1 MIKKMRGFTLI
12 ELLIV
17 VAIIGILAA
26 LLIPNALAAIQKA
39 KQKTAMKEIM
49 TMSTGGMDY
58 ITDHG
63 DWTAVAQDGQLTAS
77 TDPFPAHIANFYIKT
92 CPINDPWNHG
102 YFIHCGETQ
111 TEAVLSGADQANIG
125 NDDFV
130 IMSMGRDGAAGP
142 NYQASTYTEATPEAG
157 FYNVSGMSDF
167 DEDLVAWAGNWI
179 VGPRTALVQTA
190 TGS

>member
-49 TMSTGGMDY
+49 TMSTGAMDY

-63 DWTAVAQDGQLTAS
+63 DWTGVLMAAELADQ
-77 TDPFPAHIANFYIKT
+77 TDAFPAAVANFYLKT
-92 CPINDPWNHG
+92 CPIKDPWNTG
-102 YFIHCGETQ
+102 YFVY
-111 TEAVLSGADQANIG
+111 TEAATEGVLSADDDNIG
-125 NDDFV
+125 PEDFV
-130 IMSMGRDGAAGP
+130 ILSVGRNKLAGP
-142 NYQASTYTEATPEAG
+142 YPASAYTETTPEAG
-157 FYNVSGMSDF
+157 FYNVSSMSDF
-167 DEDLVAWAGNWI
+167 DGDLVAWAGNWI
-179 VGPRTALVQTA
+179 SSPRTVLVAGT
-190 TGS
+190 

>member
-39 KQKTAMKEIM
+39 KQKTAMKEIL
-49 TMSTGGMDY
+49 TMSTGAMDY

-63 DWTAVAQDGQLTAS
+63 DWSLVTQDG
-77 TDPFPAHIANFYIKT
+77 PFSLPTVGLPLAIANFYIKV
-92 CPINDPWNHG
+92 CPMRDPWNTF
-102 YFIHCGETQ
+102 YEAYCGELPVEGVVT
-111 TEAVLSGADQANIG
+111 APDAIGAE
-125 NDDFV
+125 DFV
-130 IMSMGRDGAAGP
+130 ILSYGRDGGIGP
-142 NYQASTYTEATPEAG
+142 DYDASMYTEATPEGG

-167 DEDLVAWAGNWI
+167 DNDLVAWSGNWI
-179 VGPRTALVQTA
+179 VGPRTSLVA
-190 TGS
+190 TT

>member
-1 MIKKMRGFTLI
+1 MLKKMRGFTLI

-49 TMSTGGMDY
+49 TISTGAMDY

-63 DWTAVAQDGQLTAS
+63 NWDLVAQDGPLGAAS
-77 TDPFPAHIANFYIKT
+77 DPFPQAIANFYIKT
-92 CPINDPWNHG
+92 CPINDPWNTP
-102 YFIHCGETQ
+102 YNVFCGEAA
-111 TEAVLSGADQANIG
+111 TEGALSGASAANIG
-125 NDDFV
+125 DDDFV
-130 IMSMGRDGAAGP
+130 ISSFGRNKVEGP
-142 NYQASTYTEATPEAG
+142 YPASSYQEASPEAG

-167 DEDLVAWAGNWI
+167 DGDLVAWAGNW
-179 VGPRTALVQTA
+179 VCGPRTSLIQAASGT
-190 TGS
+190 

>member
-49 TMSTGGMDY
+49 TISTGAMDY

-63 DWTAVAQDGQLTAS
+63 DFTSAAQQGPVSQASLFVAAVS
-77 TDPFPAHIANFYIKT
+77 PFYIKSF
-92 CPINDPWNHG
+92 PLHDPWNTFYQVG
-102 YFIHCGETQ
+102 TGVAGCTASPYMANVL
-111 TEAVLSGADQANIG
+111 TEIG
-125 NDDFV
+125 GDDFV
-130 IMSMGRDGAAGP
+130 IASFGRNGGIGILMYDP
-142 NYQASTYTEATPEAG
+142 TDPEG
-157 FYNVSGMSDF
+157 SRYNVSGMSDF
-167 DEDLVAWAGNWI
+167 DNDLVAWSGNWI
-179 VGPRTALVQTA
+179 VAPATAQV
-190 TGS
+190 GSGT

>member
-49 TMSTGGMDY
+49 TMSTGAMDY

-63 DWTAVAQDGQLTAS
+63 DWTGVDQAADVVQGSGLSTA
-77 TDPFPAHIANFYIKT
+77 IAPFYIKA
-92 CPINDPWNHG
+92 CPTHDPWNTAYRAG
-102 YFIHCGETQ
+102 VGANANAENYLAGT
-111 TEAVLSGADQANIG
+111 AVDDLGG
-125 NDDFV
+125 DDFV
-130 IMSMGRDGAAGP
+130 IASYGRNGGIG
-142 NYQASTYTEATPEAG
+142 SLTYNPTTPDLSR
-157 FYNVSGMSDF
+157 YNVGGMADF
-167 DEDLVAWAGNWI
+167 DNDLVAWSGNWVVAPSTVL
-179 VGPRTALVQTA
+179 VGSS
-190 TGS
+190 TGTTP

>member
-49 TMSTGGMDY
+49 TMSTGAMDY

-63 DWTAVAQDGQLTAS
+63 DWKNVTQAGAIAQGTGIS
-77 TDPFPAHIANFYIKT
+77 VTIAPFYIKA
-92 CPINDPWNHG
+92 CPVNDPWNTPYRCDVGAVDTDG
-102 YFIHCGETQ
+102 YLTGTAA
-111 TEAVLSGADQANIG
+111 TDLGG
-125 NDDFV
+125 DDF
-130 IMSMGRDGAAGP
+130 IISSYGRNGQKGGL
-142 NYQASTYTEATPEAG
+142 TYDPTNPESSR
-157 FYNVSGMSDF
+157 YNVGGMADF
-167 DEDLVAWAGNWI
+167 DNDLVCWSGNWI
-179 VGPRTALVQTA
+179 IAPSTVLVG
-190 TGS
+190 S

>member
-49 TMSTGGMDY
+49 TVSTGAMDY

-63 DWTAVAQDGQLTAS
+63 NWDAITQDGPLTAS
-77 TDPFPAHIANFYIKT
+77 TDQFPQAIANFYIKT
-92 CPINDPWNHG
+92 CPINDPWNTP
-102 YFIHCGETQ
+102 YNVYCGEGA
-111 TEAVLSGADQANIG
+111 TEGALTGANADNIG
-125 NDDFV
+125 DDDFV
-130 IMSMGRDGAAGP
+130 ISSFGRNGEDGPTYNAAA
-142 NYQASTYTEATPEAG
+142 YAEATPEAG
-157 FYNVSGMSDF
+157 FFNVSGMSDF
-167 DEDLVAWAGNWI
+167 DYDLVAWAGNWI
-179 VGPRTALVQTA
+179 CGPRTALVQA
-190 TGS
+190 GS

>member
-49 TMSTGGMDY
+49 TMSTGAADY

-63 DWTAVAQDGQLTAS
+63 DWTGITANGPLAAQ
-77 TDPFPAHIANFYIKT
+77 TDDFPAHIANFYIKT
-92 CPINDPWNHG
+92 CPINDPWNNP
-102 YFIHCGETQ
+102 YNIYCGEAPS
-111 TEAVLSGADQANIG
+111 EAALSGANPDNIG
-125 NDDFV
+125 TDDWV
-130 IMSMGRDGAAGP
+130 ISSWGRNKTDGPTYNAAV
-142 NYQASTYTEATPEAG
+142 YTEATPEAG

-167 DEDLVAWAGNWI
+167 DYDLVAWGGNWI
-179 VGPRTALVQTA
+179 VGPRTSLVTA
-190 TGS
+190 ASGS